1 MAVPPF
7 TWTLPC
13 FVSPPSGAVRFKW
26 SRLIP
31 LIFFVLFIS
40 RIFLFHL
47 VHNIEL
53 RGLAAA
59 KGAVNRYH
67 HNKRA
72 EQ

>member
-1 MAVPPF
+1 MFCLAAIWRRPLQV
-7 TWTLPC
+7 
-13 FVSPPSGAVRFKW
+13 VSFD
-26 SRLIP
+26 
-31 LIFFVLFIS
+31 LFCLFQEF
-40 RIFLFHL
+40 FLFHL

-53 RGLAAA
+53 RAMAAA